1 MIVKTKCDIQ
11 KDLHYQVFSYL
22 NELRSWG
29 ILPGDLKILSELYNY
44 LFVLSNNNHIK
55 DFKDKMNLLFSS
67 EYKKEIMEKL
77 GMSYNTFNNGLS
89 RLRKKG
95 FIGKNNILNEKLLLN
110 LNKQEFSF
118 TIQYLSEEE
127 YQRLTNQTKK
137 E

>member
-77 GMSYNTFNNGLS
+77 GIMSVP
-89 RLRKKG
+89 
-95 FIGKNNILNEKLLLN
+95 ILGVEGELLN
-110 LNKQEFSF
+110 FIKAVDWINDA
-118 TIQYLSEEE
+118 
-127 YQRLTNQTKK
+127 
-137 E
+137 